1 MSSSWIS
8 HTPLPHFGRAMD
20 ASSGS
25 PPSLT
30 PPPFIPPPLL
40 SNNASPAAK
49 RGSEMPVPEGVGSS
63 GSPPCLHSPQATWK
77 QEGAKSFL
85 PAPSVSCQYQAI
97 FDATQPKGTSG
108 DMHSDIGLVATL
120 RGSSELEEILV
131 PSRRWEQPVDD
142 TAISQA
148 AAIFHFPSR
157 DVLAH
162 VDRARN
168 QALASAAR

>member
-1 MSSSWIS
+1 VLPQIS
-8 HTPLPHFGRAMD
+8 PLPNLPVYYAGYKTWAHYRAWRGAQSLQGIVLNIDRKQLVNLRLQLLDMQSADGRHFEEGTWPAELL
-20 ASSGS
+20 ALS
-25 PPSLT
+25 P
-30 PPPFIPPPLL
+30 
-40 SNNASPAAK
+40 
-49 RGSEMPVPEGVGSS
+49 R
-63 GSPPCLHSPQATWK
+63 
-77 QEGAKSFL
+77 
-85 PAPSVSCQYQAI
+85 YQAI